1 MRGPVQVAS
10 NKEIAML
17 PESDRISAV
26 MAFHSTIPIQMT
38 SATQSVPAPH
48 GEVPAPV
55 TPGSVYQLSAA
66 PPGGQGILV
75 VNGLFMTAGFDYT
88 ITGQVIVL
96 LGATDPD
103 ATLYFTWIAEARQG
117 ASASDILVYD
127 NEQYRVLSCYHDPGC
142 GYWRALGTRL
152 AAA

>member
-1 MRGPVQVAS
+1 MV
-10 NKEIAML
+10 
-17 PESDRISAV
+17 
-26 MAFHSTIPIQMT
+26 FHSTIPIQMT
-38 SATQSVPAPH
+38 SATQSVPTPH
-48 GEVPAPV
+48 GEVPVPV
-55 TPGSVYQLSAA
+55 TLGSVYQLSAA

>member
-1 MRGPVQVAS
+1 
-10 NKEIAML
+10 ML

-26 MAFHSTIPIQMT
+26 MAFHSTVPIQMT
-38 SATQSVPAPH
+38 SATQSVPASH

-66 PPGGQGILV
+66 PPGDQGTLL
-75 VNGLFMTAGFDYT
+75 VNGLFMTEGFDYT
-88 ITGQVIVL
+88 LIGQVIVL

-103 ATLYFTWIAEARQG
+103 ASLYFTWIAEARQG

-127 NEQYRVLSCYHDPGC
+127 NEQYRVLSCWNDPGS
-142 GYWRALGTRL
+142 GYWRALGTRM